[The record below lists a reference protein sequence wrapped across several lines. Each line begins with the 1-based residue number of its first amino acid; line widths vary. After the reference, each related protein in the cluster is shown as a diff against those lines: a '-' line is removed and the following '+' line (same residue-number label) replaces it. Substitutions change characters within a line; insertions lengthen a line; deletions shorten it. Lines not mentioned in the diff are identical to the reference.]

1 MEREMRRVMYFVI
14 EEDEIRWS
22 EETDFYEKEDS
33 ICVVTET
40 EWEQD
45 ENLREYYNIQF
56 ESPQIHFCKME
67 SHLGYLYA
75 TMRIPPKEEGESSR
89 TFAFY
94 LLREKIIFI
103 DNENTVQEQIEK
115 IAGKKLRSGYTLE
128 RFLYD
133 FLVLFFEEDLLFLQK
148 LEQRIN
154 TIEEEVLRGQC
165 PNFNL
170 RMLYLKKKIA
180 KSYRYYTQLTEV
192 GQELLDNEVD
202 FFEKEDLKLFDRFKD
217 RAARLAGETQLL
229 REYTMQVQDVYQSE
243 ISIRQNDVMKILTI
257 VTAIFLPL
265 TLIAGWY
272 GMNFV
277 HMPELTY
284 RYGYPIIIVVS
295 ILIVILSLILFKK
308 KKYW

>member
-1 MEREMRRVMYFVI
+1 MKNPKIIDNQANNFVYKELRENIQNGSELSVISGYFTIYAYYEMKKELDKIKDMRFI
-14 EEDEIRWS
+14 FTQPSFLEND
-22 EETDFYEKEDS
+22 EKE
-33 ICVVTET
+33 V
-40 EWEQD
+40 
-45 ENLREYYNIQF
+45 
-56 ESPQIHFCKME
+56 
-67 SHLGYLYA
+67 
-75 TMRIPPKEEGESSR
+75 KE
-89 TFAFY
+89 F
-94 LLREKIIFI
+94 FI